1 MGQALS
7 APVINDVS
15 TNLEDPP
22 VFTRSQ
28 HPAAL
33 PDHVKRACSKAY
45 GHLQPLVVP
54 GGSSAEVFA
63 AARRAAGAL
72 PRASVVHE
80 DAGAGVLEL
89 LDVTRLMRFKDD
101 VAVRVRQVPGGG
113 GSGIAVDVRSA
124 SRLGKG
130 DLGANAARIDTYLA
144 ALWREL
150 GLPPAGQS

>member
-101 VAVRVRQVPGGG
+101 VAVRWAAWEGAWERVGGWGGG
-113 GSGIAVDVRSA
+113 
-124 SRLGKG
+124 
-130 DLGANAARIDTYLA
+130 
-144 ALWREL
+144 
-150 GLPPAGQS
+150 

>member
-45 GHLQPLVVP
+45 AHLQPLAVP
-54 GGSSAEVFA
+54 GGDAAAVFA
-63 AARRAAGAL
+63 AARRAAAAL

-80 DAGAGVLEL
+80 DAAAGVLEL
-89 LDVTRLMRFKDD
+89 LDVTRLVRYKDD
-101 VAVRVRQVPGGG
+101 VAIRVRPSPSGGG
-113 GSGIAVDVRSA
+113 LVVDVRSA
-124 SRLGKG
+124 SRVGKG
-130 DLGANAARIDTYLA
+130 DLGANAARIGKYLE
-144 ALWREL
+144 ALRHEL
-150 GLPPAGQS
+150 GLPAAAQS